1 MVEISLSYESP
12 QTSRQSVTID
22 ESPADEDEDED
33 EDEDVSF
40 KTKSTPC
47 GHSSDD
53 DEKEELTVCDPS
65 ASTTKRVSLNQ
76 HFPTEKDRFE
86 ESLKAGM
93 RQECGG
99 S

>member
-22 ESPADEDEDED
+22 ENPAD

-47 GHSSDD
+47 GHSD
-53 DEKEELTVCDPS
+53 DEKEEELIVCDPS
-65 ASTTKRVSLNQ
+65 ASTTERVSLNE

-86 ESLKAGM
+86 ESLKTGM